1 LCTALDG
8 SAYWNWIDPEIL
20 ADWERKQNNKQP
32 DPSIS
37 PDTGKNVAII
47 GSGPSG
53 LAAAELL
60 RRYGHHVTVYEEL
73 STPGGTTWY
82 GIPDYHLPKDV
93 LLYEIERIKGMGI
106 EIKTG
111 VEVGKDNITLSH
123 LRDGNDAV
131 LITTGSKDTVNVDT
145 PGIDLKGIYDGY
157 QFLESVFVNGVDSYL
172 KSSNKYNLGKEVIV
186 IGGGDSA
193 LDCARTALR
202 LTQGNVTIVYRRT
215 ESEMPADPIILE
227 EAKEEGIQFR
237 FLAQPKSYEGSNGYV
252 TAAIMDS
259 MQLGKPD
266 ESGRRK
272 PEPIPLPNKLLKCP
286 IGHGKRAKFIAPK
299 KGRSEDREA

>member
-1 LCTALDG
+1 LIQR
-8 SAYWNWIDPEIL
+8 YI

-32 DPSIS
+32 DPFIS

-47 GSGPSG
+47 GSGPAG
-53 LAAAELL
+53 LAATELL
-60 RRYGHHVTVYEEL
+60 RRYGHDVTVYEKL
-73 STPGGTTWY
+73 STPGGTAWY

-111 VEVGKDNITLSH
+111 VEVGKDSITLSH
-123 LRDGNDAV
+123 LRDENDAV

-145 PGIDLKGIYDGY
+145 PEIDLNSIYDGY
-157 QFLESVFVNGVDSYL
+157 QFLESVFVNGMDNYI

-202 LTQGNVTIVYRRT
+202 LN
-215 ESEMPADPIILE
+215 
-227 EAKEEGIQFR
+227 
-237 FLAQPKSYEGSNGYV
+237 
-252 TAAIMDS
+252 
-259 MQLGKPD
+259 
-266 ESGRRK
+266 
-272 PEPIPLPNKLLKCP
+272 
-286 IGHGKRAKFIAPK
+286 
-299 KGRSEDREA
+299 RELSL